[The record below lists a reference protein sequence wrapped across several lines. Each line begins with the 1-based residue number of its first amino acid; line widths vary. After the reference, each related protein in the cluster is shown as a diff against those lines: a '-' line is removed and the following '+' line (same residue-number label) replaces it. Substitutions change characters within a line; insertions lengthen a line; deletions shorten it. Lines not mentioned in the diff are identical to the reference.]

1 MWRLLSKLIL
11 LCYQLIN
18 KGTKIQSYCGVEVSY
33 FSWCCS
39 IPVYFDR
46 LWMESPG
53 REPVRRIIWLE
64 LQWHLQVSG
73 EDGRGSRAL
82 WGRWWSCLGCKF
94 LNLQFYPFIV
104 SSAVVIYTVVKLYW
118 ASPPPNFHMLKWVMC
133 GSVITV
139 MSWILQFF
147 FIEKFT
153 NRSQWLWALYSRCDH
168 FLKKRQWILG
178 NDVWQY

>member
-1 MWRLLSKLIL
+1 MWRLLRKLIL

-39 IPVYFDR
+39 IPVYFADCE
-46 LWMESPG
+46 WKAQAGNPCAASF
-53 REPVRRIIWLE
+53 
-64 LQWHLQVSG
+64 
-73 EDGRGSRAL
+73 D
-82 WGRWWSCLGCKF
+82 WSCSGICKSVERMAEVHERCGEGDGAVWVANF
-94 LNLQFYPFIV
+94 WISNLYPFIV

-147 FIEKFT
+147 FYRKIHQQKPMALSFVFPL
-153 NRSQWLWALYSRCDH
+153 RS
-168 FLKKRQWILG
+168 FFKKRQWILG